1 MARIILILALLPAL
15 AACGVRGGLQTPEPM
30 WGEKDRTAPPLP
42 EPYERDSRG
51 RDTFGDPLA
60 PDFDTEAFEDEDGE
74 AGNDA
79 RFDDEADGDAAPDN
93 DG

>member
-60 PDFDTEAFEDEDGE
+60 PDFDTEAFEHEDGE